1 MNIDFCITLQQKLW
15 HLLGELR
22 QGKGKR
28 DTDLSLCLFGS
39 FPPYLTHT
47 ALTNTASVL
56 TGKSTNNHSSI
67 TWSCCKTP
75 YGLLNLTVVHLSRD
89 IEEKTAEGPWVQ
101 SDFVKTKRE
110 VLLERGYCTKV
121 YVCVCACVHTHACMY
136 LKALKHLL
144 LPKPKLECS
153 GKDNLIFSFWIHFS
167 DGNFNTSWGESISG
181 YVHQMQQ

>member
-1 MNIDFCITLQQKLW
+1 MDFSKSWGIVLGKLRRG
-15 HLLGELR
+15 GE
-22 QGKGKR
+22 GKCC

-39 FPPYLTHT
+39 FPSYLTHI

-56 TGKSTNNHSSI
+56 TGKFTNNHSFI

-89 IEEKTAEGPWVQ
+89 FEAETLQNAHEFSLTLWELGGR
-101 SDFVKTKRE
+101 SRVKEDT
-110 VLLERGYCTKV
+110 VLGVR
-121 YVCVCACVHTHACMY
+121 CVCACVHTRACIHFTV
-136 LKALKHLL
+136 LKHLL
-144 LPKPKLECS
+144 LPNPKLECS

-167 DGNFNTSWGESISG
+167 DGNFNTSWGESIGG